1 MMIAP
6 DQLMTRVS
14 APPAG
19 FRLKYNDHLLMMGS
33 CFSAHIHE
41 KLSRYKYPV
50 LGNPFGILYNPV
62 SIAVAFERMARLD
75 DYRLDELVESHGLW
89 HSMDHHGSFSGP
101 DPKAVL
107 STINHFLHEGHEH
120 LRKSTFVGISLGTS
134 KVYTYHETGA
144 VVANCH
150 KIPDHFFTYS
160 TLSTEDCTAAISRI
174 YEAIQSLSP
183 AAQLLWTVS
192 PVRHLRDGLVENQ
205 ISKATLLLS
214 LSAWIRSQA
223 NNHYFPAYEIMLD
236 ELRDYRY
243 YDRDLTHPSPLAID
257 IIWER
262 FAETYIDL
270 HQRQH
275 HGTIEKIKRALEHR
289 ILHKDPE
296 ALRRF
301 AENQLQQIEHLETM
315 IPGTNWEPERRYFNN
330 LILLD
335 SGQA

>member
-1 MMIAP
+1 MLTP
-6 DQLMTRVS
+6 DQLMTRVPV
-14 APPAG
+14 PPSG
-19 FRLKYNDHLLMMGS
+19 FRLKYHDHIMMMGS

-41 KLSRYKYPV
+41 KLSRYKYLV

-75 DYRLDELVESHGLW
+75 YYRADELVLSNGLW
-89 HSMDHHGSFSGP
+89 HSMDHHGSFSGR

-107 STINHFLHEGHEH
+107 SMINHFLHQGHEH
-120 LRKSTFVGISLGTS
+120 LRKSTFVGISLGTA

-144 VVANCH
+144 VVGNCH
-150 KIPDHFFTYS
+150 KIPAQSFAYT
-160 TLSTEDCTAAISRI
+160 TLSAEDCTTAIGRI
-174 YEAIQSLSP
+174 CQAIQSLSP

-192 PVRHLRDGLVENQ
+192 PVRHLRDGLIENQ

-214 LSAWIRSQA
+214 LSSWIRSHPDS
-223 NNHYFPAYEIMLD
+223 HYFPAYEILLD

-270 HQRQH
+270 HQRDH
-275 HGTIEKIKRALEHR
+275 HATIEKIKRAMEHR
-289 ILHKDPE
+289 ILHNDPE
-296 ALRRF
+296 GLRRF
-301 AENQLQQIEHLETM
+301 AESQLQQIEHLEKL
-315 IPGTNWEPERRYFNN
+315 IPETNWDPEQRYFKE
-330 LILLD
+330 LMQMG